1 MFDVGATLVDESRM
15 WAELAR
21 DAGVTPF
28 ALMGVIG
35 ALVERGESH
44 EWAWELLGVSRP
56 TVSVPVAPEA
66 PVFRCTRV

>member
-1 MFDVGATLVDESRM
+1 M

-35 ALVERGESH
+35 ALAERGESH
-44 EWAWELLGVSRP
+44 ERA
-56 TVSVPVAPEA
+56 
-66 PVFRCTRV
+66 